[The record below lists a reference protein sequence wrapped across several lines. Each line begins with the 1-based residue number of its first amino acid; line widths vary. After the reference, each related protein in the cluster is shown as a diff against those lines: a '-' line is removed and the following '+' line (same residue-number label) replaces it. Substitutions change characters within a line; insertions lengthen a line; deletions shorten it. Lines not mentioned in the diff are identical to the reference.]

1 MDRSHALEVSSWF
14 SFAVFQAVP
23 AGLLSS
29 GPFSWTV
36 GLVPCI
42 LTILGLE
49 DGLLAHPS
57 SPF

>member
-1 MDRSHALEVSSWF
+1 MDLSHALEVSSWF
-14 SFAVFQAVP
+14 SFVVFQAVS
-23 AGLLSS
+23 AGLLST

-36 GLVPCI
+36 GLVSCI

-49 DGLLAHPS
+49 AGLLAHPS